1 MFVVR
6 QATKADAEAIY
17 AIETDS
23 FSTPWSLESVICELE
38 EQKERIY
45 FLVEEDGQA
54 VAYAGAWM
62 VYDEGQITNIAV
74 RPESRREGYGAIVT
88 RKLIKELFNR
98 GMTEIFLEV
107 RISNIAALALYRR
120 LGFTVKGIRKSYYT
134 NPTEDAYI
142 MSLVKE
148 ETL

>member
-23 FSTPWSLESVICELE
+23 FSTPWSLESVIRELE

-134 NPTEDAYI
+134 NPIEDAYI

>member
-1 MFVVR
+1 M
-6 QATKADAEAIY
+6 
-17 AIETDS
+17 
-23 FSTPWSLESVICELE
+23 ESVIRELE

-74 RPESRREGYGAIVT
+74 RPENRREGYGAIVT

-120 LGFTVKGIRKSYYT
+120 LGFTVKGVRKSYYT

>member
-6 QATKADAEAIY
+6 QATKADAEVIY

-23 FSTPWSLESVICELE
+23 FSTPWSLESVIRELE